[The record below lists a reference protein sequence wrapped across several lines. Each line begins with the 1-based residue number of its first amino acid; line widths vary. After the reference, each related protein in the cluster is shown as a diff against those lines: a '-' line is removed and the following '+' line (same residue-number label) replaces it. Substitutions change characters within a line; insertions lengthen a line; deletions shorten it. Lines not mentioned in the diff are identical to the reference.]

1 MIRFIS
7 MREVRDRTSL
17 SKTTIHNRIN
27 AGTFPRPV
35 RLGGSR
41 VAFIEAQVEE
51 WMKARVPDGAHD
63 RAIRRG
69 RALKAIGFRQ
79 DRRAAP

>member
-7 MREVRDRTSL
+7 MREVRNRTSL
-17 SKTTIHNRIN
+17 SKTTIHKRIN

-51 WMKARVPDGAHD
+51 WMKARVPDAARD

-79 DRRAAP
+79 DRRTAP